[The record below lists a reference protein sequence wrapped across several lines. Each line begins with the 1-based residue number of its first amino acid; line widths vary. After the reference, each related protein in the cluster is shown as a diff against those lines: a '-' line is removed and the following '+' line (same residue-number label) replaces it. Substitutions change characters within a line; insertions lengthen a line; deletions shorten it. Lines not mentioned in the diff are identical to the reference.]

1 MPCSLLWLER
11 SCDTP
16 FSGCIRCAES
26 DRLEHL
32 VAALDKVRLKATL
45 TIGLLTTLQKRD
57 GC

>member
-11 SCDTP
+11 VMDLPSRGV
-16 FSGCIRCAES
+16 FAV
-26 DRLEHL
+26 LNQVVEHL
-32 VAALDKVRLKATL
+32 IAALDKVRLKATL